1 MREVPGP
8 AADQSNSF
16 QEVAMNKLLSLVT
29 LVPVLLWPAPVP
41 AQQPAAG
48 ERYPSKPVKIIVPR
62 PPGNANDLI
71 ARVLAQKLSDETRGP
86 FYVEN
91 LPAGGGIVG
100 MGAAAT
106 AAADG
111 YTLLA
116 ANQDLIVHPLVKGK
130 VPYDPLKSFAP
141 VSLLASAPEVIAVHP
156 SVPAKDIKELIALLK
171 ANPGKY
177 SYASPGHGTS
187 PHIACERLFKVTNDL
202 DVVHVPFPGGG
213 QAVQSTIAGHTAILH
228 ITLPLIE
235 PHIKDGK
242 LRLLAI
248 ASDKRSPQFPEVP
261 TLAEAGFPNHEVA
274 FWVGLLLPTD
284 ASSDKVETLYGMI
297 TKIQSTP
304 DVKQRFE
311 AMGFQSIA
319 SSPGAFADYL
329 KTEYAAWAKVVRAA
343 NIQVD

>member
-1 MREVPGP
+1 
-8 AADQSNSF
+8 
-16 QEVAMNKLLSLVT
+16 MNKLLSLVT
-29 LVPVLLWPAPVP
+29 LGTVLLWPAPVP
-41 AQQPAAG
+41 AQPVAAG
-48 ERYPSKPVKIIVPR
+48 EGYPNKPVKIIVPR
-62 PPGNANDLI
+62 PPGSANDLI
-71 ARVLAQKLSDETRGP
+71 ARVLAQKLSDETRGQ

-100 MGAAAT
+100 IGAAA
-106 AAADG
+106 AALADG
-111 YTLLA
+111 HTLLA
-116 ANQDLIVHPLVKGK
+116 ANQDLIVHPLVKAK

-141 VSLLASAPEVIAVHP
+141 VSLLASAPEVIVAHP
-156 SVPAKDIKELIALLK
+156 SVPAKDLKELIALLR
-171 ANPGKY
+171 AHPGKY

-187 PHIACERLFKVTNDL
+187 PHIACERLFKVTNGL
-202 DVVHVPFPGGG
+202 NVVHVPFPGGA

-248 ASDKRSPQFPEVP
+248 ASDKRSPQFPDVP
-261 TLAEAGFPNHEVA
+261 TLAEAGFPNHQVA
-274 FWVGLLLPTD
+274 FWVGLLLPADTG
-284 ASSDKVETLYGMI
+284 ADKVSALHGMI

-311 AMGFQSIA
+311 SMGFQPIG

-329 KTEYAAWAKVVRAA
+329 KAEFVAWAKVVRAA

>member
-1 MREVPGP
+1 
-8 AADQSNSF
+8 
-16 QEVAMNKLLSLVT
+16 MNKLLSLIT
-29 LVPVLLWPAPVP
+29 LASALLWPAPVP
-41 AQQPAAG
+41 AQQSAAG
-48 ERYPSKPVKIIVPR
+48 EAYPSKPVKIIVPR

-71 ARVLAQKLSDETRGP
+71 ARVLAQKLSDETRGQ

-100 MGAAAT
+100 MGAAA
-106 AAADG
+106 AAPADG
-111 YTLLA
+111 HTLLA
-116 ANQDLIVHPLVKGK
+116 ANQDLIVHPLVKAK

-156 SVPAKDIKELIALLK
+156 SVPAKDLKELIALLK
-171 ANPGKY
+171 TNPGKY

-187 PHIACERLFKVTNDL
+187 PHIACERLFKVTNGL

-248 ASDKRSPQFPEVP
+248 ASDKRSAQFPDVP
-261 TLAEAGFPNHEVA
+261 TLAEVGFPNHQVA
-274 FWVGLLLPTD
+274 FWVGLLLP
-284 ASSDKVETLYGMI
+284 AAAGSDKVNALHSMI
-297 TKIQSTP
+297 TRIQSTP

-311 AMGFQSIA
+311 SMGFQPIG
-319 SSPGAFADYL
+319 SSPVAFADYL
-329 KTEYAAWAKVVRAA
+329 KAESAAWAKVVRAA
-343 NIQVD
+343 SIQVD

>member
-1 MREVPGP
+1 MSRTCRPE
-8 AADQSNSF
+8 AA
-16 QEVAMNKLLSLVT
+16 LSE
-29 LVPVLLWPAPVP
+29 WA
-41 AQQPAAG
+41 
-48 ERYPSKPVKIIVPR
+48 RRPR
-62 PPGNANDLI
+62 LQRTDIHI
-71 ARVLAQKLSDETRGP
+71 AD
-86 FYVEN
+86 
-91 LPAGGGIVG
+91 
-100 MGAAAT
+100 
-106 AAADG
+106 
-111 YTLLA
+111 
-116 ANQDLIVHPLVKGK
+116 NQDLIVHPLVKGK

-156 SVPAKDIKELIALLK
+156 SVPAKDINELIALLK

-177 SYASPGHGTS
+177 SYASPG
-187 PHIACERLFKVTNDL
+187 HIACERLFKVTNDL

>member
-1 MREVPGP
+1 
-8 AADQSNSF
+8 
-16 QEVAMNKLLSLVT
+16 MNKLLSLVT
-29 LVPVLLWPAPVP
+29 LATVLLWPAPVP
-41 AQQPAAG
+41 AQPVAAG
-48 ERYPSKPVKIIVPR
+48 EGYPNKPVKIIVPR
-62 PPGNANDLI
+62 PPGSANDLI
-71 ARVLAQKLSDETRGP
+71 ARVLAQKLSDETRGQ

-100 MGAAAT
+100 MGAAA
-106 AAADG
+106 AAPADG
-111 YTLLA
+111 HTLLA
-116 ANQDLIVHPLVKGK
+116 ANQDLIVHPLVKAK

-141 VSLLASAPEVIAVHP
+141 VSLLASAPEVIVVHP
-156 SVPAKDIKELIALLK
+156 SVPAKDLKELIALLR
-171 ANPGKY
+171 AHPGKY
-177 SYASPGHGTS
+177 TYASPGHGTS
-187 PHIACERLFKVTNDL
+187 PHIACERLFKVTNGL
-202 DVVHVPFPGGG
+202 NVVHVPFSGGA

-248 ASDKRSPQFPEVP
+248 ASDKRSPQFPDVP
-261 TLAEAGFPNHEVA
+261 TLAETGFPNHQVA
-274 FWVGLLLPTD
+274 FWVGLLLPAD
-284 ASSDKVETLYGMI
+284 AGADKVSALHGMI

-311 AMGFQSIA
+311 SMGFQPIG

-329 KTEYAAWAKVVRAA
+329 KAESVAWAKVVREA